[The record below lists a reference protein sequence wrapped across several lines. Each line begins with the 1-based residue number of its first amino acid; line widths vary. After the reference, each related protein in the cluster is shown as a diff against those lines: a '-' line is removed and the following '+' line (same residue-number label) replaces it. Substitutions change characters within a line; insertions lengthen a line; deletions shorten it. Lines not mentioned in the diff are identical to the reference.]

1 MPSQRNKEIK
11 AEIDDRIRRN
21 EIFAYKSF
29 GGVTESR
36 DAAWRALLT
45 CQ

>member
-11 AEIDDRIRRN
+11 AEIDDRRD

-45 CQ
+45 YQ

>member
-11 AEIDDRIRRN
+11 AEIDDRRV